1 MKENVGIT
9 YDSFETSLKIVPIAL
24 LMTELFQSSV
34 NVFFNTMTTWSS
46 RLIPSFTPFDINIVM
61 PIS

>member
-1 MKENVGIT
+1 MKENVGIA
-9 YDSFETSLKIVPIAL
+9 YDSFETSLKVVPIAL

-34 NVFFNTMTTWSS
+34 NVFFDTMTTWSS